1 MTIDGG
7 VGPVPAVK
15 LEGVG
20 KRFGRTNA
28 LRGIDLEVWP
38 GERLAVFGPNGS
50 GKTTLLR
57 ILAGLTRP
65 SQGSVSI
72 DGLEYRNNGRSLRRR
87 IGVVAHHPYLYED
100 LTAEENLQFYGRMFG
115 LAEIQPRVDDVLRR
129 VGMERR
135 RRDRVRTLSRG
146 MQQRLAIARAILHD
160 PDLLLMDEPDTGLDQ
175 EMSARIGEFLED
187 ERGGRR
193 TVVLTTHNLRL
204 GVEHCDRFMILSRGR
219 AAYQGRNDGQDLAQ
233 LEELYRRHGA
243 AA

>member
-1 MTIDGG
+1 MSPTEARE
-7 VGPVPAVK
+7 VAAVK
-15 LEGVG
+15 LEGIG

-28 LRGIDLEVWP
+28 LRGLDLEVWP

-57 ILAGLTRP
+57 VLAGLTRP
-65 SQGSVSI
+65 TKGRLLI
-72 DGLEYRNNGRSLRRR
+72 YGMEYRSHGQALRRR
-87 IGVVAHHPYLYED
+87 IGVVGHHPYLYDD
-100 LTAEENLQFYGRMFG
+100 LSAEENLQFYGRMFG
-115 LAEIQPRVDDVLRR
+115 LDEVPRKVDEALRR

-175 EMSARIGEFLED
+175 EASARIGDFLEK
-187 ERGGRR
+187 EQGGRR
-193 TVVLTTHNLRL
+193 TVILTTHNLRL
-204 GVEHCDRFMILSRGR
+204 GLQHCDRFVILAGGR
-219 AAYQGRNDGQDLAQ
+219 AAHQGSHAGQDLAK
-233 LEELYRRHGA
+233 LEELYWSHGA